1 MLKSNESN
9 KKSLEEIENIY
20 EQALL
25 TYNESI
31 SDMGSEKE
39 DDEKLIENIKKVYNI
54 EDEDFKILSMPQFI
68 FAKRFRTI
76 LKDRNLKGKKAV
88 EELDLK
94 KETISRYRNGDE
106 YPSIDTILKIAKRLK
121 ISPYYLLGLS
131 NYMTLETDEIN
142 RILGLSEKSMK
153 FLFMLN
159 HNVEEC
165 EEITDKV
172 PISNE
177 NKGKIDILNRFIENN
192 IDFIEFLSCL
202 EKYAKINEKMKQTK
216 NKRLREQLL
225 RFKRRVDKHIV
236 ELFKKIVKKER
247 RKKVECSNICK
258 IQFT

>member
-9 KKSLEEIENIY
+9 KKSLEELENIY

-25 TYNESI
+25 TYKESI
-31 SDMGSEKE
+31 SNDGIEKE
-39 DDEKLIENIKKVYNI
+39 EDEKLIEKIKEVYNI
-54 EDEDFKILSMPQFI
+54 EDENYKIVSMPQFI

-76 LKDRNLKGKKAV
+76 LKDRKLKGKKAV

-247 RKKVECSNICK
+247 KRKIECSNICK
-258 IQFT
+258 I